1 MDGIWITVSFLRLAD
16 RCNRVCGL
24 SGQLRCRG
32 ERKWSS
38 VFLNTLELFCIE
50 LSLEAFVFYDLAVCL
65 VGWLV
70 GCLVGCLVVRLLGW
84 LVDCTVGWYV
94 GCTVGSF
101 GAGLRTFGLA
111 RLKWI
116 HGGARLARG
125 VPPGSGVV
133 AIGVGIR

>member
-1 MDGIWITVSFLRLAD
+1 MCQVAAFARHFL
-16 RCNRVCGL
+16 G
-24 SGQLRCRG
+24 
-32 ERKWSS
+32 
-38 VFLNTLELFCIE
+38 VFLVN
-50 LSLEAFVFYDLAVCL
+50 
-65 VGWLV
+65 
-70 GCLVGCLVVRLLGW
+70 
-84 LVDCTVGWYV
+84 
-94 GCTVGSF
+94 